1 MLSSFKWNGCS
12 AKPGK
17 LRRSIS
23 GLAEVQS
30 RDALHPVPHN
40 GDQVATKEMK
50 RIQNKLQNFLTTSE
64 SESSL
69 FQILQAQA
77 AHSEAGP
84 LRRKA
89 WTRDVDF
96 CFWYSILHPLD
107 FHQIWL
113 LYDFYI
119 LFYINNIFN
128 RFKPPIS
135 YHIRPVFLQ
144 ERGQKG
150 ATRYN
155 PRKWKC
161 LKNHPVN
168 FAQLQIVLQ
177 DLPWHFIS

>member
-1 MLSSFKWNGCS
+1 MNLNY
-12 AKPGK
+12 PP
-17 LRRSIS
+17 
-23 GLAEVQS
+23 GLAEVQR

-107 FHQIWL
+107 FHQI
-113 LYDFYI
+113 
-119 LFYINNIFN
+119 
-128 RFKPPIS
+128 
-135 YHIRPVFLQ
+135 
-144 ERGQKG
+144 
-150 ATRYN
+150 
-155 PRKWKC
+155 
-161 LKNHPVN
+161 
-168 FAQLQIVLQ
+168 
-177 DLPWHFIS
+177 

>member
-1 MLSSFKWNGCS
+1 MS
-12 AKPGK
+12 AKPSK

-23 GLAEVQS
+23 GVAEVQP

-89 WTRDVDF
+89 WTRGVDF
-96 CFWYSILHPLD
+96 CFWYARLHPLD
-107 FHQIWL
+107 FHQI
-113 LYDFYI
+113 
-119 LFYINNIFN
+119 
-128 RFKPPIS
+128 
-135 YHIRPVFLQ
+135 
-144 ERGQKG
+144 
-150 ATRYN
+150 
-155 PRKWKC
+155 
-161 LKNHPVN
+161 
-168 FAQLQIVLQ
+168 
-177 DLPWHFIS
+177 